1 MRIVESIATDWKAL
15 TRGDS
20 ARLALWLTGNRKQ
33 TRLGL
38 SILTICCGV
47 GIYGAS
53 IGLWRSPLMAAYVAV
68 KLPCVIFI
76 TLAVNGIING
86 MLAQVFASGLSFRQ
100 TLQAILLS
108 FTVFALIVGSLS
120 PLTLGMALNLPG
132 PGDHG
137 ADEAHRQ
144 LLLFHTA
151 LIAFAGVIATGK
163 LLGILRAFT
172 GSATVAFR
180 ILICWLAGNL
190 FVGAQI
196 GYILRPIFGS
206 PELTI
211 EFLRPDAMQGNFYES
226 VWGAILRSF

>member
-20 ARLALWLTGNRKQ
+20 ARLALWLTGNGKE

-120 PLTLGMALNLPG
+120 PVTLGM
-132 PGDHG
+132 
-137 ADEAHRQ
+137 
-144 LLLFHTA
+144 
-151 LIAFAGVIATGK
+151 
-163 LLGILRAFT
+163 
-172 GSATVAFR
+172 
-180 ILICWLAGNL
+180 
-190 FVGAQI
+190 
-196 GYILRPIFGS
+196 
-206 PELTI
+206 
-211 EFLRPDAMQGNFYES
+211 
-226 VWGAILRSF
+226 

>member
-1 MRIVESIATDWKAL
+1 HS
-15 TRGDS
+15 
-20 ARLALWLTGNRKQ
+20 
-33 TRLGL
+33 
-38 SILTICCGV
+38 
-47 GIYGAS
+47 
-53 IGLWRSPLMAAYVAV
+53 RSD
-68 KLPCVIFI
+68 
-76 TLAVNGIING
+76 
-86 MLAQVFASGLSFRQ
+86 QSGPWF
-100 TLQAILLS
+100 
-108 FTVFALIVGSLS
+108 
-120 PLTLGMALNLPG
+120 
-132 PGDHG
+132 G

>member
-20 ARLALWLTGNRKQ
+20 ARLALWLTGNGKE

-132 PGDHG
+132 PGDDG